1 MITIENEHF
10 SVKQICESG
19 QCFRLEQLEEREDP
33 EGRVWTK
40 YGLPAFGKYLVI
52 EQCKNRISLSCPE
65 EEFELIWKNYFD
77 LEEDYGKLIA
87 SIDPEDSYLT
97 QAAAFGNGIRI
108 LRQDLWEMI
117 ISFIISQQNNIAR
130 IRRCIDLLCRK
141 YGEQCRTDEGM
152 IYYAFPLPKALAEAK
167 EEDLYAC
174 NLGYRSR
181 YVKETATSICRG
193 EVDLEAVMKMKDE
206 EAAKE
211 LQKLCGV
218 GIKVANCVRLFA
230 LHHTDAFPVDTH
242 IDKVLK
248 SQYPEG
254 FPFER
259 YRGYSGSLQQYIF
272 YYDLRKTGR
281 KIKD

>member
-19 QCFRLEQLEEREDP
+19 QCFRLELLKEWEDP
-33 EGRVWTK
+33 DGSVWVQ
-40 YGLPAFGKYLVI
+40 YGLPAFEKYLVI
-52 EQCKNRISLSCPE
+52 EQCENRIRLFCPE

-97 QAAAFGNGIRI
+97 QAAAFGSGIRI

-117 ISFIISQQNNIAR
+117 ISFIISQQNHIAR
-130 IRRCIDLLCRK
+130 IRRCIDLLCQK
-141 YGEQCRTDEGM
+141 YGKQCRTDEGT
-152 IYYAFPLPKALAEAK
+152 IYYAFPLPQALAKAK

-181 YVKETATSICRG
+181 YVKETAASICRG
-193 EVDLEAVMKMKDE
+193 EVDLEAIMEMKGE

-218 GIKVANCVRLFA
+218 GVKVANCVRLFA

-248 SQYPEG
+248 LRYPKG

-272 YYDLRKTGR
+272 YYDLSKSSG
-281 KIKD
+281 IKD

>member
-1 MITIENEHF
+1 MIQIAKDNF
-10 SVKQICESG
+10 DLSQICQSG
-19 QCFRLEQLEEREDP
+19 QCFRMTKEKDNTYSVIAGGRYLE
-33 EGRVWTK
+33 V
-40 YGLPAFGKYLVI
+40 
-52 EQCKNRISLSCPE
+52 EQQGNICTFHCDES
-65 EEFELIWKNYFD
+65 EFENFWKDYFD
-77 LEEDYGKLIA
+77 LDGNYEMYMAKV
-87 SIDPEDSYLT
+87 
-97 QAAAFGNGIRI
+97 AAADFYLKDAVAFGSGIRI

-117 ISFIISQQNNIAR
+117 VSFLISQQNNIAR

-141 YGEQCRTDEGM
+141 YGEQCRTAEGM

-181 YVKETATSICRG
+181 YVKETAASICRG